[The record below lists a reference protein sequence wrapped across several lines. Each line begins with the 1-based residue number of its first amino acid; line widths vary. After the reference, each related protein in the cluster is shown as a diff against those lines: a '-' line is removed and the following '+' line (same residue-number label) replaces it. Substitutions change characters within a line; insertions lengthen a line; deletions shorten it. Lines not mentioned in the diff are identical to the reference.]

1 MALLRIPD
9 PNQPPYPTNLH
20 FSEDEDIKMLVLL
33 VQELQHRVAVLEQ
46 KVRYLESEKNHQEF
60 SKMLNPN
67 KFKRR

>member
-1 MALLRIPD
+1 MADLRIPD
-9 PNQPPYPTNLH
+9 PNEPPYPTNLH
-20 FSEDEDIKMLVLL
+20 FSEDEDIKMLFLL
-33 VQELQHRVAVLEQ
+33 VQELQNRVAVLEQ